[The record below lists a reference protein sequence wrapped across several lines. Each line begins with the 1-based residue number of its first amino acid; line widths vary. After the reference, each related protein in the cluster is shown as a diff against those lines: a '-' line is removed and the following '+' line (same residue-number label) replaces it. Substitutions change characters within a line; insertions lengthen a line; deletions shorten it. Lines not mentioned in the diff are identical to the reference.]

1 LFESGQRALMPETSR
16 LVSSTNEP
24 SREVKSLIQSSL
36 KGLAMGAA
44 PLYVLVLVFAGPL
57 TRIWLRHSFVPAVPF
72 TLRVFLI
79 GTFISLLG
87 TPLYYALIGMG
98 KAAFVFIANAVQLSL
113 GSLGVFWILHGGLA
127 HRGWQVARVLMVADV
142 ALAASTIVL
151 GFAVAQA
158 MRSMRRRS
166 TVCLAQ
172 AA

>member
-1 LFESGQRALMPETSR
+1 
-16 LVSSTNEP
+16 
-24 SREVKSLIQSSL
+24 
-36 KGLAMGAA
+36 
-44 PLYVLVLVFAGPL
+44 
-57 TRIWLRHSFVPAVPF
+57 
-72 TLRVFLI
+72 VFLI